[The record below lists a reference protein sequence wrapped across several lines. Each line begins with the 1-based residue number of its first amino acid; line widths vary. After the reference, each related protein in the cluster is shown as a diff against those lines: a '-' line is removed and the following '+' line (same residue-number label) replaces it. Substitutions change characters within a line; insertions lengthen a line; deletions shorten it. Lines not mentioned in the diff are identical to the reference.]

1 MTDSQRDGIAVSGG
15 EFTPTDRPRSKH
27 GALVAVVVLVIIAG
41 IVIAGIVPRLK
52 AKAALR
58 IETYDLA
65 VPTVSVIHPKLGA
78 PETEIVLPGNIQA
91 FTDSPIYARTNGY
104 LKKRYVDLG
113 SRVKAGQL
121 LADIET
127 PEVDQQL
134 DQARADLNTAQANY
148 HLSEITASRY
158 RDLSQ
163 TDSVSKQDV
172 DNATGDFEARRAMMA
187 SARSNVKRLEQL
199 QSFEQIYA
207 PFDGVITARNT
218 DIGHL
223 IDSGAAG
230 GTGTELFHV
239 AETRTLRVFINVPQQ
254 YSQAAK
260 PGLAAD
266 LTLQEFA
273 GRRFKGK
280 LVRTADSIDL
290 ASRTLLVEVD
300 VDNPSGEL
308 LPGAYAQVH
317 LKVTSGASTVI
328 LPVSALLFRSEGLE
342 AGTVESGNRAELRKV
357 MLGRD
362 FGTEVEVIS
371 GVTAADS
378 VIVNPPDSLASGETV
393 RIAASSGGGEGRDLT
408 TSPE

>member
-1 MTDSQRDGIAVSGG
+1 
-15 EFTPTDRPRSKH
+15 
-27 GALVAVVVLVIIAG
+27 VVLVIIAG

-260 PGLAAD
+260 PGLTAD

-393 RIAASSGGGEGRDLT
+393 RIAASSGDGEGRNLT

>member
-1 MTDSQRDGIAVSGG
+1 LT
-15 EFTPTDRPRSKH
+15 
-27 GALVAVVVLVIIAG
+27 
-41 IVIAGIVPRLK
+41 
-52 AKAALR
+52 
-58 IETYDLA
+58 
-65 VPTVSVIHPKLGA
+65 
-78 PETEIVLPGNIQA
+78 
-91 FTDSPIYARTNGY
+91 
-104 LKKRYVDLG
+104 
-113 SRVKAGQL
+113 
-121 LADIET
+121 
-127 PEVDQQL
+127 
-134 DQARADLNTAQANY
+134 
-148 HLSEITASRY
+148 
-158 RDLSQ
+158 
-163 TDSVSKQDV
+163 
-172 DNATGDFEARRAMMA
+172 
-187 SARSNVKRLEQL
+187 
-199 QSFEQIYA
+199 
-207 PFDGVITARNT
+207 
-218 DIGHL
+218 
-223 IDSGAAG
+223 
-230 GTGTELFHV
+230 
-239 AETRTLRVFINVPQQ
+239 
-254 YSQAAK
+254 
-260 PGLAAD
+260 AD

>member
-239 AETRTLRVFINVPQQ
+239 AETRTWRVFINVPQQ

-371 GVTAADS
+371 GLTAADS

-393 RIAASSGGGEGRDLT
+393 RIAASPGGGEGRDRT

>member
-1 MTDSQRDGIAVSGG
+1 MTDRQGNGIAQAGRG
-15 EFTPTDRPRSKH
+15 FTPSDGPRSNH
-27 GALVAVVVLVIIAG
+27 GALVAVVVLIVVAG

-65 VPTVSVIHPKLGA
+65 VPTVNVIHPKLGA
-78 PETEIVLPGNIQA
+78 PQTEIVLPGNIQA
-91 FTDSPIYARTNGY
+91 FIDSPIYARTNGY
-104 LKKRYVDLG
+104 LKKRYVDIG
-113 SRVKAGQL
+113 AHVKAGQL

-158 RDLSQ
+158 RDLSK

-172 DNATGDFEARRAMMA
+172 DNAIGDFEAKKAMMA

-199 QSFEQIYA
+199 QSFEKIYA

-218 DIGHL
+218 DVGHL

-239 AETRTLRVFINVPQQ
+239 AETKTLRVFINVPQQ

-273 GRRFKGK
+273 GRRFKGR

-308 LPGAYAQVH
+308 LPGAYGQVH
-317 LKVTSGASTVI
+317 LMVTSRASTVI

-371 GVTAADS
+371 GVTATDS

-393 RIAASSGGGEGRDLT
+393 RIAAPSGDGAGGNPT